1 MAIPQALDCTA
12 QSFLK
17 PTISGNNTINCS
29 RKACSKFQLCSRGE
43 TKPALVPGV
52 QEKQSPIENTQNKA
66 YQDLWSQL
74 LLQHFEHPHPAL
86 L

>member
-1 MAIPQALDCTA
+1 VRHV
-12 QSFLK
+12 QSFNYVRGAK
-17 PTISGNNTINCS
+17 PS
-29 RKACSKFQLCSRGE
+29 Q
-43 TKPALVPGV
+43 PLVPGV